1 MDVGHSAYARVRRA
15 LDEAGSGSMTGA
27 EVAGIVVASIVAAVL
42 LLVLCACGT
51 FYCVSRSAGSA
62 IRRQHDK
69 GASSTRTTIVTIEP
83 PSEIRMAPLAASRQP
98 QEQGV

>member
-1 MDVGHSAYARVRRA
+1 
-15 LDEAGSGSMTGA
+15 MTGA

-69 GASSTRTTIVTIEP
+69 GASSTRTTIVTIEA
-83 PSEIRMAPLAASRQP
+83 PSEIRMAPLAASREP
-98 QEQGV
+98 QEHGV